1 MIKFSKNKKLNYVL
15 NDIYDDLMELG
26 KDEIRRYMHSF
37 PNEID
42 FNIYQYGNMRIYYE
56 EIKVLYMDY
65 KCLKNASINKL
76 INIYKRQVG
85 YMANLIINDLII
97 NDYKRI

>member
-15 NDIYDDLMELG
+15 NDIYSDLMDMG
-26 KDEIRRYMHSF
+26 KDDIKRYMKDF
-37 PNEID
+37 PYKAD
-42 FNIYQYGNMRIYYE
+42 FNIYQYGNMRIYND
-56 EIKVLYMDY
+56 EIRELYKNY

-85 YMANLIINDLII
+85 YMARLIVNE
-97 NDYKRI
+97 

>member
-1 MIKFSKNKKLNYVL
+1 MKFSKNNKLNYVL
-15 NDIYDDLMELG
+15 NDIYNYLMELG
-26 KDEIRRYMHSF
+26 KDEIKRYMHNF

-42 FNIYQYGNMRIYYE
+42 YNIYQYGNMRVYNA
-56 EIKVLYMDY
+56 EIRILYMNY

-85 YMANLIINDLII
+85 YMARLIVNE
-97 NDYKRI
+97 